1 MLVELQC
8 YWELRKTDI
17 FMFGTPFIPLA
28 KIHCF
33 LETNKFLSKK
43 TALFSE
49 LPVFL
54 NKTDI
59 IPPPRQYPATLF
71 FQRPSTPP
79 YLIYY
84 RGDPYGCESPSIYC
98 SR

>member
-1 MLVELQC
+1 MLLGTPE
-8 YWELRKTDI
+8 TDI

-43 TALFSE
+43 TGLFSE

-54 NKTDI
+54 NKIGYHTASA
-59 IPPPRQYPATLF
+59 PVSRNLVF
-71 FQRPSTPP
+71 STT
-79 YLIYY
+79 IN
-84 RGDPYGCESPSIYC
+84 SSIHYI
-98 SR
+98 S

>member
-8 YWELRKTDI
+8 CWELRKTDI

-43 TALFSE
+43 NGFIQRT
-49 LPVFL
+49 PCFL

-59 IPPPRQYPATLF
+59 IPSAPVSRNLVF
-71 FQRPSTPP
+71 STT
-79 YLIYY
+79 IN
-84 RGDPYGCESPSIYC
+84 SSIHYIL
-98 SR
+98 

>member
-1 MLVELQC
+1 MLLGTPE
-8 YWELRKTDI
+8 TDI

-43 TALFSE
+43 KTGLFSE

-54 NKTDI
+54 NKIGYHTASA
-59 IPPPRQYPATLF
+59 PVSRNLVF
-71 FQRPSTPP
+71 STT
-79 YLIYY
+79 IN
-84 RGDPYGCESPSIYC
+84 SSIHYIL
-98 SR
+98 

>member
-8 YWELRKTDI
+8 CWELRKTDI

-43 TALFSE
+43 NGFIQRTPCFFKQNRISYRLRASIPQPCFFNNYQL
-49 LPVFL
+49 LHTL
-54 NKTDI
+54 YI
-59 IPPPRQYPATLF
+59 IEEILRL
-71 FQRPSTPP
+71 
-79 YLIYY
+79 
-84 RGDPYGCESPSIYC
+84 
-98 SR
+98 

>member
-33 LETNKFLSKK
+33 LETKKFHPRK
-43 TALFSE
+43 TGLFSE

-54 NKTDI
+54 NKIGYHTASA
-59 IPPPRQYPATLF
+59 PVSRNLVF
-71 FQRPSTPP
+71 STT
-79 YLIYY
+79 IN
-84 RGDPYGCESPSIYC
+84 SSIHYIL
-98 SR
+98 